1 MQISSSIENN
11 RTFFQ
16 KKLRPDISFDVVDRN
31 LMIGGRDAFK
41 STAGDEQH

>member
-31 LMIGGRDAFK
+31 LMIGGRDACLY
-41 STAGDEQH
+41 